1 MQTGTS
7 LPLRVGVEPQSLP
20 LRTGNNRGSN
30 RGSLPLT
37 RRVEEVCNPRI
48 FHLGMRMAP
57 LVTGTTKN
65 ADWSLCHA
73 TAVMVTALLT
83 PPYHI
88 IMTTYYRSRYGYS
101 YWDLR
106 QLCLLWLMA
115 PYSYDATVTPHPRPH
130 QSYSRSRHSCCHSYD
145 ATMTVTHCPRPSQLF
160 RIQAFLLP
168 LLVFLLLP
176 AKPTAIVADIA
187 ILLAEIHSYG
197 NLRAFIWLWLPHY

>member
-48 FHLGMRMAP
+48 FHLWMRMAP

-115 PYSYDATVTPHPRPH
+115 PYSYDATVTPYPRPH
-130 QSYSRSRHSCCHSYD
+130 HAIPDSGILAATAMIQQQQPQSRTAQGHHSYSGSRHSCCHSYS
-145 ATMTVTHCPRPSQLF
+145 CYCLPSLQL
-160 RIQAFLLP
+160 
-168 LLVFLLLP
+168 FLLL
-176 AKPTAIVADIA
+176 
-187 ILLAEIHSYG
+187 
-197 NLRAFIWLWLPHY
+197 R